1 MSLSTGY
8 RLLLL
13 GKNPYR
19 NPRRFSNPSFY
30 RPCLRPTPRPSNY
43 RTCSIFQKS
52 NLLAPCRTRSRSRAS
67 RARYPLLT
75 SSESTPPPL
84 LYPFPPHRTLSR
96 TCTATKTFSP
106 AFPVKNYHSLAP
118 RSRLT
123 SRSIPSHL
131 LLLLRTSRQLSSSHD
146 PLFYWSMART
156 FRHSNL
162 RPMGVDRSTRLTRTT
177 HRNPSLVDS
186 SNRRI
191 YGRNSSAHLSL
202 AYPSIRKDR
211 TRSRSHPRLRT
222 SGSRPL
228 SPIPICRN
236 SRRAAKTYIRF
247 RSPLMPGRA
256 RPHCS
261 PQLLPTGRR
270 RIKIRFSI
278 LWSTPFYD
286 CPYSPSHPPPSRIA
300 TPTRKVDP

>member
-1 MSLSTGY
+1 
-8 RLLLL
+8 
-13 GKNPYR
+13 
-19 NPRRFSNPSFY
+19 
-30 RPCLRPTPRPSNY
+30 
-43 RTCSIFQKS
+43 
-52 NLLAPCRTRSRSRAS
+52 
-67 RARYPLLT
+67 
-75 SSESTPPPL
+75 
-84 LYPFPPHRTLSR
+84 
-96 TCTATKTFSP
+96 
-106 AFPVKNYHSLAP
+106 
-118 RSRLT
+118 
-123 SRSIPSHL
+123 
-131 LLLLRTSRQLSSSHD
+131 
-146 PLFYWSMART
+146 MART

-162 RPMGVDRSTRLTRTT
+162 RPMGVDRSTRPTRTT
-177 HRNPSLVDS
+177 HRNPTLVDS

-191 YGRNSSAHLSL
+191 CCRNSSAHLSL
-202 AYPSIRKDR
+202 AYPSIRKNR

-256 RPHCS
+256 RPYRS

-286 CPYSPSHPPPSRIA
+286 CPYSPSRTPPSRLP
-300 TPTRKVDP
+300 TPTRKVDA